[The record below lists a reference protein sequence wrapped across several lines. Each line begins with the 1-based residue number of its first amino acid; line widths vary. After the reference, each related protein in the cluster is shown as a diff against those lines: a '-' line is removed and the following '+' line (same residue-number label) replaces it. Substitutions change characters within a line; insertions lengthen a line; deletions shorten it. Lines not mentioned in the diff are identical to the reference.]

1 MADFNQ
7 FGSATPP
14 QSPNAQHCAQCEA
27 MLADVIDGVLSPADQ
42 ATFDLHVAGCPSCT
56 AMLADARSGATWLEM
71 LKPHRPEPSS
81 LLLNRILA
89 QTIGTVADTSNAT
102 ALQSATVRPTTLLD
116 PSAGVPVLH
125 PAAVPA
131 TVSGNVLPFRQRLVN
146 AFKLSS
152 ITHTFMQPRL
162 AMTAAM
168 AFFSI
173 ALTLNLTGVHLS
185 DLRASDFKP
194 SSIRRAFYETNARV
208 VRTFDNMR
216 VVYEL
221 DTRVRELQRNAENE
235 NPASPAPSQNDQA
248 PSNQAPAN
256 QPSGNQ
262 PAQQPDGQ
270 KSKENPDK
278 KQAPRPKSG
287 TSRRENPQ
295 GRIEYVG
302 SLSSGRG
309 IPPAAAEQDFVSSSL
324 SVFKYQ
330 QQGGLV

>member
-1 MADFNQ
+1 
-7 FGSATPP
+7 
-14 QSPNAQHCAQCEA
+14 

-56 AMLADARSGATWLEM
+56 AMLADARRGASWLEM

-89 QTIGTVADTSNAT
+89 QTIGTNAATTTAT
-102 ALQSATVRPTTLLD
+102 ALQSAAVRPTTLLD
-116 PSAGVPVLH
+116 DPGVPVLH

-146 AFKLSS
+146 AFRLDSLR
-152 ITHTFMQPRL
+152 HTLMQPRL

-194 SSIRRAFYETNARV
+194 SSIRRTFYETNARV
-208 VRTFDNMR
+208 MRTVDNMR

-235 NPASPAPSQNDQA
+235 NPAPPAPSQNDQA
-248 PSNQAPAN
+248 PAN
-256 QPSGNQ
+256 QPSGD
-262 PAQQPDGQ
+262 QQPDTQ
-270 KSKENPDK
+270 KPRENPDK
-278 KQAPRPKSG
+278 KPAPRPKSG

-295 GRIEYVG
+295 GSIEFVG

-309 IPPAAAEQDFVSSSL
+309 IPPAAAEQDFVSSFSL
-324 SVFKYQ
+324 SVFKHQ

>member
-1 MADFNQ
+1 
-7 FGSATPP
+7 
-14 QSPNAQHCAQCEA
+14 

-42 ATFDLHVAGCPSCT
+42 AIFDLHVAGCPSCT
-56 AMLADARSGATWLEM
+56 AMLADARRGAAWLEM

-89 QTIGTVADTSNAT
+89 QTIETNVATSTET
-102 ALQSATVRPTTLLD
+102 ALQPAAVRPTTLLD
-116 PSAGVPVLH
+116 DPGVPVLH

-146 AFKLSS
+146 AFKLGS

-194 SSIRRAFYETNARV
+194 SSIRRTFYETNARV

-221 DTRVRELQRNAENE
+221 ESRVRELQHNAENE
-235 NPASPAPSQNDQA
+235 NPAPPAPSQNDQA
-248 PSNQAPAN
+248 PANQAPAN
-256 QPSGNQ
+256 QPSGD
-262 PAQQPDGQ
+262 QQPDTQ
-270 KSKENPDK
+270 KPKENPDK
-278 KQAPRPKSG
+278 KPAPRPKSG

-295 GRIEYVG
+295 GSIEFVG

-309 IPPAAAEQDFVSSSL
+309 IPPAAAEQDFVSSFSL
-324 SVFKYQ
+324 SVFKHQ
-330 QQGGLV
+330 QQGGLA